1 MDAQFRKTKKMRIL
15 EKIFGEPIDG
25 LLRKLYVEEDLRLKQ
40 ICEIF
45 IEKGVHLT
53 PGPLSQWLARLNI
66 PSRTWG
72 FQTGENYEKRR
83 ESKQAVP
90 AEKLP
95 RERTPLP

>member
-1 MDAQFRKTKKMRIL
+1 MDGEVRKTKKMRIL
-15 EKIFGEPIDG
+15 EEIFDKPIDG

-45 IEKGVHLT
+45 IGKGVHLT

-72 FQTGENYEKRR
+72 FQTGGSYGKRR
-83 ESKQAVP
+83 QSQQSVHAK
-90 AEKLP
+90 KL
-95 RERTPLP
+95 